1 MGAPLREKSDISK
14 STRGRGESG
23 IFSMNSVVTKEA
35 SNQSFDAA
43 DKPLVSVVIPV
54 YNRGALIEK
63 TVQSALDQ
71 TLAASD
77 VEILIVDDGSTDE
90 TYAILQRL
98 YSSHGQVRP
107 FQIPNGGVAR
117 ARNFGLEQAR
127 GEFIAFL
134 DHDDIWLP
142 QKLRLQLERMKNDEK
157 IGVVYS
163 SWVSVDAS
171 GQEMPP
177 IIQFQ
182 RQWWWRPRNGCA
194 YPWTLLP
201 HPLQFV
207 RNPIVSM
214 SVPLIRTQLLRD
226 VGGFDAR
233 TVPSDDWDLWIRLS
247 KICDFAC
254 VNQELVRYVHHE
266 GQQHKQM
273 KTAYA
278 SALVILRKHRAPWN
292 RRPWLRFKQQAYRRT
307 CYALTYHAQAEIAAE
322 HKKLG
327 RLIWLAVKA
336 TIQRPETPLMRR
348 WHRLFVQA
356 LAR

>member
-1 MGAPLREKSDISK
+1 MI
-14 STRGRGESG
+14 
-23 IFSMNSVVTKEA
+23 
-35 SNQSFDAA
+35 
-43 DKPLVSVVIPV
+43 SVVIPT
-54 YNRGALIEK
+54 YNRGGLIEQTIESVLNQDLPPE
-63 TVQSALDQ
+63 TV
-71 TLAASD
+71 D
-77 VEILIVDDGSTDE
+77 VIVVDDGSTDE
-90 TYAILQRL
+90 TFAILQRL
-98 YSSHGQVRP
+98 YGSHAQVRL
-107 FQIPNGGVAR
+107 FGIANGGVAR

-142 QKLRLQLERMKNDEK
+142 QKLRLQLERMKSDER

-163 SWVSVDAS
+163 SWVAVDAS

-182 RQWWWRPRNGCA
+182 RQWWWRPRNGRA

-278 SALVILRKHRAPWN
+278 SALVILRKHRARWT

-307 CYALTYHAQAEIAAE
+307 CYALTYHAQAEIAAKQ
-322 HKKLG
+322 KKWV
-327 RLIWLAVKA
+327 RLIWLAIKA

-348 WHRLFVQA
+348 WHRLFA
-356 LAR
+356 KGLNR